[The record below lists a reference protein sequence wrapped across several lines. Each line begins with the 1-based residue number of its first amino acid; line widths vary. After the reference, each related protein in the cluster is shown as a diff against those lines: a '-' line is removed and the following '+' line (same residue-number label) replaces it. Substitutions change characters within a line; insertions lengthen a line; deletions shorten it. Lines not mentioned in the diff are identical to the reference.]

1 MVSPSDH
8 VYSAARKTCGT
19 TSILFCRF
27 GEAWEGAAH
36 DSRWTGRKGAV
47 GTSGEAY
54 QSTHHQVTE
63 LNEGCAVSAIV
74 STLTGRRPMSEM
86 KAWMAGW

>member
-1 MVSPSDH
+1 MRDYFYLVLQIWRSMGRSG
-8 VYSAARKTCGT
+8 ARFSLDRAKG
-19 TSILFCRF
+19 
-27 GEAWEGAAH
+27 
-36 DSRWTGRKGAV
+36 SRRNV
-47 GTSGEAY
+47 CEAY

>member
-1 MVSPSDH
+1 M
-8 VYSAARKTCGT
+8 YSAARKTCGT